1 MTKFGG
7 VAWECQRAVDAEVP
21 VSFAWQFMTN
31 VDNWSDPPAE
41 FTLDGPF
48 VAGARG
54 TTSLPGQPAISWII
68 SHVDVGRGYT
78 IEGSELFERACLRI
92 HWRFEAVTE
101 LGTRLTQH
109 LELVGDNAAEYR
121 RRRQVRLRTQPRTRD
136 DAHRAIDG
144 RRVRQ
149 EILTPENNA

>member
-1 MTKFGG
+1 MTEYGG

-41 FTLDGPF
+41 FTLEGPF

-68 SHVDVGRGYT
+68 SHVDVGRSYT

-109 LELVGDNAAEYR
+109 LELVGDNAAAYVEGVSAAFEANLEPGMKRIAQSMADAYG
-121 RRRQVRLRTQPRTRD
+121 RT
-136 DAHRAIDG
+136 
-144 RRVRQ
+144 
-149 EILTPENNA
+149 